1 MKDTLALEG
10 PILGKEETTQ
20 LTMNSSPDM
29 TSDSI
34 EIIAPFDGRG
44 ITTALFDFDG
54 TLSRER
60 DGWINL
66 MVATNA
72 AAMAS
77 SLPDVPIS
85 EIFDWT
91 INDIEQTIGIP
102 TFQQMKRLAEA
113 IRSRAGIAL
122 SPQRYKDVYNTAL
135 VAMVKSV
142 HRQVELGQRPIE
154 DLRVSGAIE
163 LLSALA
169 EKLGHHALFLA
180 SGTDIEPVKESVQRL
195 GFGPFFED
203 RIIASGFNGQFDDC
217 PKLQII
223 NQLVRERQ
231 LGPGQLLTFGD
242 GVPEIEYTVRT
253 GGIAVGV
260 LTPDQSHYKF
270 RGHFTLENKRQR
282 LIRAG
287 AHVLVSDFREA
298 RKLINLLFTDQKS
311 LARPEKI
318 S

>member
-1 MKDTLALEG
+1 
-10 PILGKEETTQ
+10 
-20 LTMNSSPDM
+20 MNNSPEM
-29 TSDSI
+29 IGHSI
-34 EIIAPFDGRG
+34 EIIAPFDGRR

-77 SLPDVPIS
+77 SLPEVSIS
-85 EIFDWT
+85 EIFDW
-91 INDIEQTIGIP
+91 IIDDIEQTIGIP
-102 TFQQMKRLAEA
+102 TYQQMKRLAEA
-113 IRSRAGIAL
+113 IRSHGGIPL
-122 SPQRYKDVYNTAL
+122 SPQRYKDVYNAAL
-135 VAMVKSV
+135 AAMVKTS
-142 HRQVELGQRPIE
+142 HHQVELGQQPIE
-154 DLRVSGAIE
+154 ELRVPGAIE

-169 EKLGHHALFLA
+169 EKLGSHALFLA
-180 SGTDIEPVKESVQRL
+180 SGTDIEPVKDSVHRL
-195 GFGPFFED
+195 GYGPFFGD
-203 RIIASGFNGQFDDC
+203 RIIASGINDQFDDC

-260 LTPDQSHYKF
+260 VTPDQSHYEF

-287 AHVLVSDFREA
+287 AHVLVNDFREA
-298 RKLINLLFTDQKS
+298 RKLIELLFADQTS
-311 LARPEKI
+311 WVHPEKF